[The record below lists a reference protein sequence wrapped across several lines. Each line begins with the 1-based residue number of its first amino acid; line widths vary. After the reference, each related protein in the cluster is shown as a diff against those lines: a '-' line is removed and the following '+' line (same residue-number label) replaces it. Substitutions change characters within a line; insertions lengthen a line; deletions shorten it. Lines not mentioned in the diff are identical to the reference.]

1 MKHKLQRK
9 EIIWS
14 ILLVL
19 SIGICQF
26 IPMQVYATGDTM
38 VTELDLGDYQTE
50 MKVGERQLLLV
61 TPLPE
66 TAVNMSVTYTSS
78 NTTVATINGMGRITA
93 LAEGVTEIS
102 VSCEQVS
109 EKFMLTV
116 VSSQN
121 AVIDLDLGD
130 CPSELEVGTSQV
142 LSVTPIPTNASEY
155 TITYTSADENKATV
169 NALGRITAVA
179 VGETKI
185 TVNCGKISKTFSVK
199 VVESKDK
206 RVNDI
211 EIADY
216 QNELEV
222 DKTMTLSVTVLPSDA
237 VNSAVTFQSS
247 DERIATVSSTGE
259 VKGIATGKVTIAVSV
274 GDITKNIELTVK
286 VATSKIELNTT
297 YLVMQ
302 IGESYQL
309 HSTVL
314 PYEADQSITYKSMNS
329 DIVTISSSGY
339 ICAKKCGNTMIVV
352 KNKDTSAAV
361 SVIVNAGEEMLKEKK
376 EIEET
381 VEVSKYD
388 TVIYEKDCP
397 LITSDMLR
405 YYYENQLVVTIYGD
419 SYSMQIDGKKILNW
433 NNEMYT
439 EIEFAKEEDGI
450 SFCLNQSRNMCG
462 VVTLQVDEQG
472 FSGKYLYLYNDS
484 KNKYELIKQDN
495 IRQLEL
501 NSAGKY
507 LITEKKIGNNGIK
520 WVIII
525 ILLIILLALII
536 TYTVIAKRYW
546 FW

>member
-1 MKHKLQRK
+1 
-9 EIIWS
+9 
-14 ILLVL
+14 
-19 SIGICQF
+19 
-26 IPMQVYATGDTM
+26 
-38 VTELDLGDYQTE
+38 
-50 MKVGERQLLLV
+50 
-61 TPLPE
+61 
-66 TAVNMSVTYTSS
+66 
-78 NTTVATINGMGRITA
+78 
-93 LAEGVTEIS
+93 
-102 VSCEQVS
+102 
-109 EKFMLTV
+109 
-116 VSSQN
+116 
-121 AVIDLDLGD
+121 
-130 CPSELEVGTSQV
+130 
-142 LSVTPIPTNASEY
+142 
-155 TITYTSADENKATV
+155 
-169 NALGRITAVA
+169 
-179 VGETKI
+179 
-185 TVNCGKISKTFSVK
+185 
-199 VVESKDK
+199 
-206 RVNDI
+206 
-211 EIADY
+211 
-216 QNELEV
+216 
-222 DKTMTLSVTVLPSDA
+222 
-237 VNSAVTFQSS
+237 
-247 DERIATVSSTGE
+247 
-259 VKGIATGKVTIAVSV
+259 
-274 GDITKNIELTVK
+274 
-286 VATSKIELNTT
+286 
-297 YLVMQ
+297 
-302 IGESYQL
+302 
-309 HSTVL
+309 
-314 PYEADQSITYKSMNS
+314 
-329 DIVTISSSGY
+329 
-339 ICAKKCGNTMIVV
+339 MIVV